1 MPTSWKRSPEEL
13 HRVYIENTEAFYR
26 VAGRAAARELDG
38 FMQSCALALWARA
51 GSVTQAQVDAINQLY
66 SKGRSKG
73 TRLLWELTGEVCRS
87 GEVLPAQCSSGAWQ
101 SGTRARG
108 GTAPASSSAW

>member
-87 GEVLPAQCSSGAWQ
+87 GEVLPPMFFWSLAERCLLYTSDA
-101 SGTRARG
+101 ADE
-108 GTAPASSSAW
+108 

>member
-73 TRLLWELTGEVCRS
+73 TRLLWELTGAVPP
-87 GEVLPAQCSSGAWQ
+87 L
-101 SGTRARG
+101 ARVPLCQ
-108 GTAPASSSAW
+108 APEEHWRQDFA

>member
-38 FMQSCALALWARA
+38 SMPSSALATWARA
-51 GSVTQAQVDAINQLY
+51 GSVARAQVDEINQL
-66 SKGRSKG
+66 
-73 TRLLWELTGEVCRS
+73 
-87 GEVLPAQCSSGAWQ
+87 
-101 SGTRARG
+101 
-108 GTAPASSSAW
+108 